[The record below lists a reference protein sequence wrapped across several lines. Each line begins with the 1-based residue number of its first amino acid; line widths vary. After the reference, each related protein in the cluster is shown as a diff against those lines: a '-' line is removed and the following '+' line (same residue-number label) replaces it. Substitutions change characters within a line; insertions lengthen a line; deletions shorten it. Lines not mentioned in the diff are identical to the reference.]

1 MKKTFL
7 SLILAA
13 VAVTAVFAAGRKSGS
28 TGGIAPEVKLRQAEQ
43 IIEHFYVDPVN
54 SDSVVEEAIRA
65 MLKTLDPHS
74 SYSTPEET
82 RELNEPLEG
91 NFSGI
96 GISFNMVNDTLY
108 VISTIAGGPSE
119 QVGLLA
125 GDRIIAADD
134 LLISGVNRPREAIM
148 KMLRGPKGTRV
159 KIDVVRSGLDHP
171 LSFNI
176 TRDDIPIYSVDA
188 AYMVDDTNG
197 YVRVSRFAQDTPE
210 ELRRAIRDLR
220 RKGMKNIIIDLET
233 NGGGYLRSAFEM
245 AELFLNKGDLI
256 VFTDG
261 ERVNPIYYNAESNG
275 DFKGRVVVMVNQY
288 SASASEILAG
298 AMQDN
303 DRGVI
308 VGRRSFGKGLVQQP
322 FPFPDGSMI
331 RLTTRRYYT
340 PSGRCI
346 QKPYD
351 KGDDTAYD
359 RDIVNRLRSGELAS
373 ADSVHFDPSLQFRTL
388 RNHRTVYGGGGI
400 MPDCFVPL
408 DTTVFTDYYRDLLSK
423 NVFNSTV
430 LTYIDHNR
438 KDIESRYKNVDRFIA
453 DYTVPQSLMDE
464 IVEKGKAEGVEY
476 NAEQYAL
483 SRDYM
488 MTIVKGLIARDI
500 WDMAAY
506 YRVVNSLNPV
516 YLEAVRVINSPTE
529 YNAILSGSK

>member
-1 MKKTFL
+1 MKKTIL
-7 SLILAA
+7 SLLLIVAAAA
-13 VAVTAVFAAGRKSGS
+13 VVPAAVRKS
-28 TGGIAPEVKLRQAEQ
+28 TAPISPEAKLRQAEQ

-54 SDSVVEEAIRA
+54 GDSLAEEAIRA
-65 MLKTLDPHS
+65 MLKMLDPHS
-74 SYSTPEET
+74 SYSTAEET
-82 RELNEPLEG
+82 RQLNEPLEG

-119 QVGLLA
+119 RVGLLA

-134 LLISGVNRPREAIM
+134 SVIAGVKRPREAIM
-148 KMLRGPKGTRV
+148 KMLRGPKGTQV
-159 KIDVVRSGLDHP
+159 KIDVVRSGVDRP

-176 TRDDIPIYSVDA
+176 VRDDIPIYSVDA
-188 AYMVDDTNG
+188 AYMVDDDNG
-197 YVRVSRFAQDTPE
+197 YVRVTRFAQDTPE
-210 ELRRAIRDLR
+210 ELRRAICDLR
-220 RKGMKNIIIDLET
+220 RKGMKNIIIDLES

-261 ERVNPIYYNAESNG
+261 ERVQPIYYNAESNG
-275 DFKGRVVVMVNQY
+275 DFKGRVVIMVNQY

-351 KGDDTAYD
+351 SGDDEAYD
-359 RDIVNRLRSGELAS
+359 RDIINRLRNGELES
-373 ADSVHFDPSLQFRTL
+373 ADSIHFDPSLRFKTL

-400 MPDCFVPL
+400 MPDRFVPL
-408 DTTVFTDYYRDLLSK
+408 DTTVYTDYYRDLLAK
-423 NVFNSTV
+423 NAINSAV
-430 LTYIDHNR
+430 LTYVDKNR
-438 KDIESRYKNVDRFIA
+438 KEIESKYKDVDSYIARFK
-453 DYTVPQSLMDE
+453 VPDSLMEDIIE
-464 IVEKGKAEGVEY
+464 RGKKEGVEY
-476 NAEQYAL
+476 NAGQYAL

-488 MTIVKGLIARDI
+488 TTIVKGLIARDI
-500 WDMAAY
+500 WDMTAY
-506 YRVVNSLNPV
+506 YRIVNTMNPILN
-516 YLEAVRVINSPTE
+516 EAIRVINSPRE
-529 YNAILSGSK
+529 YDEILSGTK